1 MSDTIS
7 SIQTQSPFD
16 LSSTTRPATSLLSL
30 PAPIGLRAKRKS
42 EVDVFPLDAFIEPLK
57 SAVEAVTDRV
67 QCPME
72 LAASSVLAVASLAAQ
87 QHADVINP
95 RGIKSPLSLFM
106 LSIARPS
113 ERKTTS
119 DNIAMEPVR
128 VYEKQLEDSYNQW
141 LQFYKTSK
149 AAWIGSQ
156 QAIINNKR
164 MEPKQKQEEL
174 AKLGPE
180 PPEPIDWKLICSEPT
195 TEGLLT
201 QFQFGYPSLAIFNN
215 DGGAFVGSYS
225 MSKDFRLKTA
235 ATLSNLWNASP
246 VDRTLKNRQENCR
259 IANRRFALHLM
270 VQEDIAQQFFA
281 MPEFKGQGLF
291 SRFLI
296 TWPKTTMGT
305 RFQYEEDPANIAK
318 LHAYNYQLLQ
328 VFRKPLSLVFGTR
341 QELAPTILTLDEDA
355 KQQWELYSDYVEGKL
370 IRGGEYEPIAD
381 FAGKAVEHALRLAGV
396 MTIIADPN
404 ATTIH
409 KHMLWRSANLMEY
422 YTAQYFRVFDDSE
435 TPKEILDAEKLRD
448 WLRTDYEDDYVTL
461 NEIKHNGPHGLRK
474 EAPKIIAM
482 LIAHNWLVPVDHPV
496 TIRGKVIRSAAFL
509 IQR

>member
-1 MSDTIS
+1 
-7 SIQTQSPFD
+7 
-16 LSSTTRPATSLLSL
+16 
-30 PAPIGLRAKRKS
+30 
-42 EVDVFPLDAFIEPLK
+42 
-57 SAVEAVTDRV
+57 
-67 QCPME
+67 
-72 LAASSVLAVASLAAQ
+72 
-87 QHADVINP
+87 
-95 RGIKSPLSLFM
+95 M

-128 VYEKQLEDSYNQW
+128 IYEKQLEEAYLKE
-141 LQFYKTSK
+141 LQFQKTAK
-149 AAWIGSQ
+149 AAWWGSQ
-156 QAIINNKR
+156 QAIINSKKLDS
-164 MEPKQKQEEL
+164 KQKHDEL
-174 AKLGPE
+174 AKIGPE

-270 VQEDIAQQFFA
+270 VQPDIAEQFFA

-296 TWPKTTMGT
+296 TWPRSTMGS
-305 RFQYEEDPANIAK
+305 RFQYDEDSANIAK
-318 LHAYNYQLLQ
+318 LLAYNSQLLQ

-341 QELAPTILTLDEDA
+341 QELAPTTLTLDEDA
-355 KQQWELYSDYVEGKL
+355 KQEWEKYSDYVEGKL

-381 FAGKAVEHALRLAGV
+381 FAGKVVEHALRLAGV
-396 MTIIADPN
+396 MTIIADPF

-409 KHMLWRSANLMEY
+409 KHMLWRAANLMEY
-422 YTAQYFRVFDDSE
+422 YTGQYFRVFDDSA
-435 TPKEILDAEKLRD
+435 TPKEILDAEELRE
-448 WLRTDYEDDYVTL
+448 WLQVGYSEDYVTL
-461 NEIKHNGPHGLRK
+461 NEITHNGPHGLRK
-474 EAPKIIAM
+474 DARKIMAI
-482 LIAHNWLVPVDHPV
+482 LLAHNWLVAVNHPV
-496 TIRGKVIRSAAFL
+496 TIRGKAIRSAAFL
-509 IQR
+509 VQR